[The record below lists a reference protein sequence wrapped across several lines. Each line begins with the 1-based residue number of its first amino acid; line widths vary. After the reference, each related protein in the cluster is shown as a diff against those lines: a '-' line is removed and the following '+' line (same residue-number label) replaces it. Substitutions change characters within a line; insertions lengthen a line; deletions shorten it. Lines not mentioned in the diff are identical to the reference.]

1 VQTQNENG
9 IQVQIN
15 SLEVRVNEQSVEL
28 NNLKTVQAYPK
39 EYVSLLFSENVYIFT
54 FTLSFTKM
62 LIYYHCMEKIH
73 KNTLSK

>member
-28 NNLKTVQAYPK
+28 NNLKTVQAYLK
-39 EYVSLLFSENVYIFT
+39 EYVSLLFYENVYIFT

-62 LIYYHCMEKIH
+62 LI
-73 KNTLSK
+73 

>member
-1 VQTQNENG
+1 MQTQNENG

-39 EYVSLLFSENVYIFT
+39 EYVSLLFYENVYIFT

-62 LIYYHCMEKIH
+62 LI
-73 KNTLSK
+73 